1 MRIFRN
7 YKGYTMLPSAQ
18 PLDNGL
24 YAANLELESQRG
36 AQPHIDRFEALDYFF
51 EAEQA
56 TAYALRWGEL
66 WIDTQHADRSCIVQI
81 AQAHHAPI
89 WSIAVTRIHEASQR
103 RINAYNPATQ
113 FGASEQS
120 VPLGARV
127 GKPTTVSE
135 MDRLQAMQVFTR
147 VVESNSFSRA
157 ADTLDMPRASV
168 TTTIQNLEAFLGVRL
183 LQRTTRRLNLT
194 PDGTAYYERCVRIL
208 ADIAET
214 EQSFHEGARNPRGK
228 LRVDM
233 PGSIGRL
240 VVLPRLCE
248 FHSRY
253 PDVEL
258 MVGLSDKPV
267 DLIQEGV
274 DAVIRVGTLQ
284 DSTLVARRVGV
295 FQGVTCASPEYLE
308 RHGEPR
314 TLQELESHCAVN
326 YFSSRTGRII
336 DWDFLVD
343 GKPVTVKM
351 KGAVAVND
359 ADAYLS
365 CALEGFG
372 LIQPARFMALPYL
385 QSGQL
390 KEVLPQWKT
399 QPMPISVV
407 YPHNRHLSPKV
418 RVFVDWVAEMFE
430 HCPLLSDQK
439 DAEKRCAPTVAAA
452 GAKAVRR
459 AEIGESEG
467 ELVL

>member
-1 MRIFRN
+1 MRI
-7 YKGYTMLPSAQ
+7 LV
-18 PLDNGL
+18 
-24 YAANLELESQRG
+24 
-36 AQPHIDRFEALDYFF
+36 
-51 EAEQA
+51 A
-56 TAYALRWGEL
+56 T
-66 WIDTQHADRSCIVQI
+66 QCQ
-81 AQAHHAPI
+81 
-89 WSIAVTRIHEASQR
+89 
-103 RINAYNPATQ
+103 INAYNPATQ
-113 FGASEQS
+113 FSATEQS
-120 VPLGARV
+120 VRLRADAA
-127 GKPTTVSE
+127 KLTTVSE

-168 TTTIQNLEAFLGVRL
+168 TTIIQNLEAFLGVRL

-194 PDGTAYYERCVRIL
+194 PDGAAYYERCVRIL

-214 EQSFHEGARNPRGK
+214 EQLFHEGARNPRGK

-233 PGSIGRL
+233 PSSIGRL

-248 FHSRY
+248 FHTRY
-253 PDVEL
+253 PDIEL
-258 MVGLSDKPV
+258 MVGLGDKPV
-267 DLIQEGV
+267 DLIQEGI

-295 FQGVTCASPEYLE
+295 FQGVTCASPEYLK

-314 TLQELESHCAVN
+314 TLEELENHYAVN

-336 DWDFLVD
+336 GWDFLVD

-359 ADAYLS
+359 ADAYLN
-365 CALEGFG
+365 CGINGFG
-372 LIQPARFMALPYL
+372 MIQPARFMALPYL

-390 KEVLPQWKT
+390 KEVLPQWKA

-418 RVFVDWVAEMFE
+418 RVFVDWIAEMFE
-430 HCPLLSDQK
+430 RCPLLSGQE
-439 DAEKRCAPTVAAA
+439 DAEKHCAPTVATV
-452 GAKAVRR
+452 GAQPAHR